1 MSEDRSLQEDTGNK
15 PDLDNEEELLLAED
29 EIPLVEGELVEDDE
43 ESLPLDEETEE
54 SAPKADLS
62 QHLAA
67 ALLKADEYRDQSLR
81 TLAEMENLRRRT
93 EKEIGD
99 ARKFAVEKFA
109 KELLV
114 VLDSLELGIQAAAGD
129 TPEVVRLR
137 EGSELTLKQFL
148 AVLEKF
154 NVKPVEAMG
163 AKFDPALHQAMT
175 MVESDE
181 AEPNTVVNVFQKGYT
196 LNERLLRPAMVVIA
210 KQKA

>member
-1 MSEDRSLQEDTGNK
+1 MSEDQSLQKDPGNN
-15 PDLDNEEELLLAED
+15 PETDIEEELLLAE
-29 EIPLVEGELVEDDE
+29 EELPLIEGELMEEVDE
-43 ESLPLDEETEE
+43 PFLEEEPADNAESTETMNNQLA
-54 SAPKADLS
+54 SALRKAE
-62 QHLAA
+62 
-67 ALLKADEYRDQSLR
+67 EYRDQSLR

-129 TPEVVRLR
+129 APEVVKLR
-137 EGSELTLKQFL
+137 EGNELTLKQFL

-154 NVKPVEAMG
+154 NVKPVEALG

-175 MVESDE
+175 MEQTDAV
-181 AEPNTVVNVFQKGYT
+181 EPNTVTKVFQQGYT
-196 LNERLLRPAMVVIA
+196 INERLLRPAMVVIA
-210 KQKA
+210 KKA

>member
-1 MSEDRSLQEDTGNK
+1 MSEDQSLQKDPGNN
-15 PDLDNEEELLLAED
+15 PETDIEEELLLAE
-29 EIPLVEGELVEDDE
+29 EELPLIEGELMEEVDE
-43 ESLPLDEETEE
+43 PFLEEEPADNAESTETMNNQLA
-54 SAPKADLS
+54 SALRKAE
-62 QHLAA
+62 
-67 ALLKADEYRDQSLR
+67 EYRDQSLR

-129 TPEVVRLR
+129 VPEVVKLR
-137 EGSELTLKQFL
+137 EGNELTLKQFL

-154 NVKPVEAMG
+154 NVKPVEALG

-175 MVESDE
+175 MEQTDAV
-181 AEPNTVVNVFQKGYT
+181 EPNTVTKVFQQGYT
-196 LNERLLRPAMVVIA
+196 INERLLRPAMVVIA
-210 KQKA
+210 KKA

>member
-1 MSEDRSLQEDTGNK
+1 MSEDQSLQEDTGNK

-43 ESLPLDEETEE
+43 ESLPLDEEGEE

-81 TLAEMENLRRRT
+81 TLADMENLRRRT

-129 TPEVVRLR
+129 TPEVVKLR